1 MIYYFALLS
10 ICMSFII
17 AFYNWKV
24 DRSALYI
31 AGVLII
37 LSSYALTHFYT
48 DPSQSDFSLAIT
60 YGILSPLW
68 LLPGPFL
75 FFYFRKILSPT
86 KSHGKWRAALHY
98 LPSLIHFLNLIPY
111 LLSPFAHKLAVAH
124 AIHENLNNIQ
134 HININSLYSFKI
146 AFFSRPVSLL
156 IYLII
161 CSIWLIKKSYSIPV
175 KTRIW
180 LAYFVICILFT
191 TSAYFLIAFRLVEF
205 THYIDSYQT
214 NPLYLSSGLAY
225 IFLPI
230 SLILFFPEVLYGIHK
245 KESPPAKELVEL
257 NEEEKDLYESIA
269 LRIIS
274 DLQTRKPFLDPS
286 FDLADLSK
294 QLDVPKNQISWVCK
308 HLLGK
313 KFTDLRTHYR
323 ITYAK
328 ELLDQGLSES
338 ITIDGIGSKSGFKS
352 RSTFYEAFKA
362 ETGMT
367 PSQYLENLA

>member
-1 MIYYFALLS
+1 MLYYFALLS
-10 ICMSFII
+10 ILLSSLL
-17 AFYNWKV
+17 ALYNWKV
-24 DRSALYI
+24 EKNALFI
-31 AGVLII
+31 AGILLII
-37 LSSYALTHFYT
+37 STYALTHFYT
-48 DPSQSDFSLAIT
+48 NPSQSDQALALT

-75 FFYFRKILSPT
+75 YFYFRNIFLPKAPT
-86 KSHGKWRAALHY
+86 SHWLDSLHF
-98 LPSLIHFLNLIPY
+98 LPSFLHLINILPY
-111 LLSPFAHKLAVAH
+111 LLSPFAYKLSVAH
-124 AIHENLNNIQ
+124 AIHANLNAIQ
-134 HININSLYSFKI
+134 EININSLYSFKF
-146 AFFSRPVSLL
+146 AFLSRPISLL
-156 IYLII
+156 IYLFA
-161 CSIWLIKKSYSIPV
+161 CTTLFLKRFSQANKQMRLWLLCFITCLLLTTVAYLSVALQLFKISF
-175 KTRIW
+175 RIEN
-180 LAYFVICILFT
+180 F
-191 TSAYFLIAFRLVEF
+191 
-205 THYIDSYQT
+205 QT

-269 LRIIS
+269 LRITS

-323 ITYAK
+323 ITHAK

-367 PSQYLENLA
+367 PSQYLETL